1 MIEHLKKWLLL
12 VAIGHVAFGVALPF
26 VAFSG
31 NFDFYAAKI
40 RYSFWNGTPVPAE
53 AEAFERWIVA
63 LFGPTIASWGVLMTC
78 LVRAGMRTDETW
90 PWDGLLISLLAL
102 GPADIAISLMHD
114 YWLHVIVDLSVVFI
128 IAVPALMIR
137 LRRTS

>member
-1 MIEHLKKWLLL
+1 MIKHLKKWLLL
-12 VAIGHVAFGVALPF
+12 VAIGHVAAGVALPF
-26 VAFSG
+26 VALSG
-31 NFDFYAAKI
+31 NFDFYAEKI
-40 RYSFWNGTPVPAE
+40 RYSFWNGIPVPPE

-63 LFGPTIASWGVLMTC
+63 LFGPTIASWGVLMAY
-78 LVRAGMRTDETW
+78 LVRAGMRTDEPW

-102 GPADIAISLMHD
+102 TPADIAISLMHD

-137 LRRTS
+137 LRRIS